1 MNKNGDTLLTRA
13 RHQFELASGIYQYLV
28 NDELYFNDVA
38 YHLQQAVEMAMK
50 YSLEM
55 NGVEYPKTHD
65 IDQLISIANRNNVT
79 IPLTDYIDDHAG
91 TLSVW
96 EARTRYVMDL
106 RVEKRKIE
114 KALPEIDKYL
124 SECEKEFVD

>member
-28 NDELYFNDVA
+28 NDELYFN
-38 YHLQQAVEMAMK
+38 
-50 YSLEM
+50 
-55 NGVEYPKTHD
+55 D